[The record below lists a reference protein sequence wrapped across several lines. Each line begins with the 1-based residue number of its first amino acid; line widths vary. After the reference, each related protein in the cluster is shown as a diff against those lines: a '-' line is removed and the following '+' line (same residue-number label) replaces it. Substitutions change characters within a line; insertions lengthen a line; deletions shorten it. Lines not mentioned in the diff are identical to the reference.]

1 MKKQSGFTL
10 IELMIVVAIVA
21 ILAAIAMPAY
31 QSYTARSKFTEVITA
46 TSVVKGQAELCV
58 LDHSRA
64 HASEC
69 TNAAD
74 KAVSGPAYTIRKT
87 GDYATNRLATI
98 QVTGT
103 DNTNIVITATATN
116 NDGLAGQTYILVG
129 TIEATGQIK
138 WAANPAGNIGTCA
151 SGDPVIC

>member
-64 HASEC
+64 HASAC
-69 TNAAD
+69 TNGPGV
-74 KAVSGPAYTIRKT
+74 AVTGPGYSIRQST
-87 GDYATNRLATI
+87 DYATNRLNDI
-98 QVTGT
+98 VVTGT
-103 DNTNIVITATATN
+103 DDDNIMITATATS
-116 NDGLAGQTYILVG
+116 NDGLAGQTYVLLG
-129 TIEATGQIK
+129 TIATTGQIT
-138 WAANPAGNIGTCA
+138 WAANPTGNVGTCA
-151 SGDPVIC
+151 SGDPIIC